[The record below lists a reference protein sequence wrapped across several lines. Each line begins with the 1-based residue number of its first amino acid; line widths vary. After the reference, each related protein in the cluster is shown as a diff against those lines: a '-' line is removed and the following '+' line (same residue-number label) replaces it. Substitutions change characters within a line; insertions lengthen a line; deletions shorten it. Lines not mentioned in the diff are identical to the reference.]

1 MTENLPDLVSDTKP
15 QIQEMQ
21 RISRRAEVGKK
32 KKKKKMLGISYPN
45 FRKSKIKKNF
55 WKKSESFSIKE
66 EGKPTPDCS
75 ESTASEKREKWNI

>member
-21 RISRRAEVGKK
+21 RISRRAEVGEKK
-32 KKKKKMLGISYPN
+32 KKKRLGISYPN

-55 WKKSESFSIKE
+55 
-66 EGKPTPDCS
+66 
-75 ESTASEKREKWNI
+75 

>member
-21 RISRRAEVGKK
+21 RISRRAEVGEKK
-32 KKKKKMLGISYPN
+32 KKKRLGISYPN

-66 EGKPTPDCS
+66 EGKPTPDFS